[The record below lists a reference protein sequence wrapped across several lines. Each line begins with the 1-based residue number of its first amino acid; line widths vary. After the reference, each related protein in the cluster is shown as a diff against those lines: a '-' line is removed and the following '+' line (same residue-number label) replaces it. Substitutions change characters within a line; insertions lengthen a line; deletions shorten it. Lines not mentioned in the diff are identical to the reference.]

1 MQNQLVPVNRIE
13 AEVKPEK
20 IYATLFLTPYIL
32 IAFIISISA
41 IWFNALYLIFLSI
54 PFVVLGLY
62 KYFLIISSTFY
73 LSDQQLIIQRGV
85 FTKTVNYLELYRI
98 KDILVEQPFW
108 MKALG
113 LMNITLLSF
122 DKEESLLVLKGIKIS
137 DLPQSIRNH
146 VQECRQRNKVLT
158 IDN

>member
-13 AEVKPEK
+13 VEVKPEK

-41 IWFNALYLIFLSI
+41 IWFNALYLILLSI

>member
-41 IWFNALYLIFLSI
+41 IWFNALYLILLSI

-85 FTKTVNYLELYRI
+85 FTKRVNYLELYRI

>member
-41 IWFNALYLIFLSI
+41 IWFNALYLILLSI
-54 PFVVLGLY
+54 PVVVLGLY

>member
-1 MQNQLVPVNRIE
+1 MQNQLVPVNSIE

-20 IYATLFLTPYIL
+20 IYATLFLIPPIF
-32 IAFIISISA
+32 IAFIIA
-41 IWFNALYLIFLSI
+41 FFGVYFNVVYPILLSLF
-54 PFVVLGLY
+54 FVALGLY
-62 KYFLIISSTFY
+62 KYFLIISSTCY
-73 LSDQQLIIQRGV
+73 LSDQQLIIERGV

-122 DKEESLLVLKGIKIS
+122 DKEESLLILKGIKIS

>member
-1 MQNQLVPVNRIE
+1 MQNQLVPVNNIE

-20 IYATLFLTPYIL
+20 IYATLFLAPYIL

-41 IWFNALYLIFLSI
+41 IWFNALYLILLSI
-54 PFVVLGLY
+54 PFIVLGLY

>member
-1 MQNQLVPVNRIE
+1 MQNKLVPVKNIE
-13 AEVKPEK
+13 AEVKPAK
-20 IYATLFLTPYIL
+20 IYATIFLIPHFFIAL
-32 IAFIISISA
+32 IFSLSGIY
-41 IWFNALYLIFLSI
+41 FNSVYLILLSVL
-54 PFVVLGLY
+54 FVALGLY
-62 KYFLIISSTFY
+62 KYFLIISTTFY

-122 DKEESLLVLKGIKIS
+122 DNAESLLVLKGIKIS

>member
-20 IYATLFLTPYIL
+20 IYATLFLTPYII
-32 IAFIISISA
+32 IAFTISISA
-41 IWFNALYLIFLSI
+41 IWFNALYLILLSI

-113 LMNITLLSF
+113 LINITLLSF

>member
-13 AEVKPEK
+13 VEVKPGK

-41 IWFNALYLIFLSI
+41 IWFNALYLILLSI

>member
-1 MQNQLVPVNRIE
+1 MQNQLVTVNSIE

-20 IYATLFLTPYIL
+20 IYAILFLIPHIF
-32 IAFIISISA
+32 IAFIITFSGIY
-41 IWFNALYLIFLSI
+41 FNAVYLILLSLL
-54 PFVVLGLY
+54 FVALGLY
-62 KYFLIISSTFY
+62 KYLLIISSTFY
-73 LSDQQLIIQRGV
+73 LSGQQLIIQRGV
-85 FTKTVNYLELYRI
+85 FSKTVNYLELYRI

-113 LMNITLLSF
+113 LMNIILLSF
-122 DKEESLLVLKGIKIS
+122 DKAESLLILKGTKIS
-137 DLPQSIRNH
+137 DLPQSIPKH

>member
-1 MQNQLVPVNRIE
+1 MQNQLVPVKRIE
-13 AEVKPEK
+13 AEIKPEK

-41 IWFNALYLIFLSI
+41 IWFNALYLILLSI

>member
-20 IYATLFLTPYIL
+20 IYATLFLTPYII
-32 IAFIISISA
+32 IAFTISISA
-41 IWFNALYLIFLSI
+41 IWFNALYLILLSI

-62 KYFLIISSTFY
+62 KYFLIIYSTFY

>member
-1 MQNQLVPVNRIE
+1 MQNQLVPVNNIE

-20 IYATLFLTPYIL
+20 IYATLFLAPYIL

-41 IWFNALYLIFLSI
+41 IWFNALYLILLSI

>member
-1 MQNQLVPVNRIE
+1 MQNQLVSVNRIE

-20 IYATLFLTPYIL
+20 IYATLFLKPYIL
-32 IAFIISISA
+32 IAFIISISV
-41 IWFNALYLIFLSI
+41 IWLNALYLILLSI

-73 LSDQQLIIQRGV
+73 LTDQQLIIQRGV

-98 KDILVEQPFW
+98 KDVLVEQPFW

>member
-1 MQNQLVPVNRIE
+1 MQNQLVPVDRIE

-41 IWFNALYLIFLSI
+41 IWFNALYLILLSI

-73 LSDQQLIIQRGV
+73 LTDQQLIIQRGV

>member
-20 IYATLFLTPYIL
+20 IYATLFLTPYII
-32 IAFIISISA
+32 IAFTISISA
-41 IWFNALYLIFLSI
+41 IWFNALYLILLSI

-122 DKEESLLVLKGIKIS
+122 DKEESLSVLKGIKIS

>member
-1 MQNQLVPVNRIE
+1 MQNQLVPVNNIE

-41 IWFNALYLIFLSI
+41 VWFNALYLILLSI

-146 VQECRQRNKVLT
+146 VQECRQRNKILT

>member
-1 MQNQLVPVNRIE
+1 MQNKLIPVNNIE

-41 IWFNALYLIFLSI
+41 VWFNALYLILLSI

-122 DKEESLLVLKGIKIS
+122 DKEESLLILKGIKIS